1 MTGAMAW
8 LLEVDRAEVERH
20 ANGHRTF
27 DIPAEP
33 IRVTMGYF
41 TVFPDAQGRAVKPNE
56 IYRQR

>member
-1 MTGAMAW
+1 MAW